1 MQRRHIYGK
10 NHKMKTNR
18 WEDHFARRAREEKWL
33 ARSVYKLEE
42 IDKRFNIIREND
54 RLLDMGCFPGSW
66 SQYALKRVGPGGE
79 VVGIDLTQPD
89 QPLSSNFRFIQAD
102 VLTIDKEWL
111 VRELAPRD
119 VVMSDL
125 APQTTGIRSVD
136 TSRSI
141 SLARGAAEIAYAVL
155 KRGGHFICKVFEGEG
170 LKPMQSEASRHF
182 RQARLFR
189 PKATRKGSRE
199 IYLVG
204 LGLVK

>member
-1 MQRRHIYGK
+1 
-10 NHKMKTNR
+10 MKTNR

-54 RLLDMGCFPGSW
+54 RVLDMGCFPGSW
-66 SQYALKRVGPGGE
+66 SQYALRRVGPGGE
-79 VVGIDLTQPD
+79 VVGIDLNQPD
-89 QPLSSNFRFIQAD
+89 QSLSSNFRFIRAD

-141 SLARGAAEIAYAVL
+141 SLAKRAAEIAYAVL
-155 KRGGHFICKVFEGEG
+155 KGGGHFICKVFEGEG
-170 LKPMQSEASRHF
+170 LKPLQSEASRHF
-182 RQARLFR
+182 RLARLFR